1 MEQAYFLTVDWC
13 NQGKRGIFCNS
24 DGQCFRKEEPH
35 TEDEMFDILG
45 AFDLVLS
52 PKSELFTIEQVKKF
66 TRWVPLAEYSN
77 QFGIALE
84 LQAAQQMREPDSLK
98 AGDSCPPDVVKS
110 ESNLPA

>member
-13 NQGKRGIFCNS
+13 NQGKRGIFCNF
-24 DGQCFRKEEPH
+24 DGQCFRKDEAH

-45 AFDLVLS
+45 AFDLVLA
-52 PKSELFTIEQVKKF
+52 PKSELYTIEQVKKF

-84 LQAAQQMREPDSLK
+84 CNPSNNTCTQTGGTVAPA
-98 AGDSCPPDVVKS
+98 
-110 ESNLPA
+110 ESI